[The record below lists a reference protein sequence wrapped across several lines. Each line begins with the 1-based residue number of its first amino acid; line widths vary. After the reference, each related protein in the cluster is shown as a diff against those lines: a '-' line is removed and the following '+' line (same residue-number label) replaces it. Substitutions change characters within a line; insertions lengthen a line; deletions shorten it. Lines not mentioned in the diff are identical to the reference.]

1 MAQHGENGEVHVE
14 LPLSVRD
21 VGGVEGRVAVEAV
34 EEEEE
39 EVERLLHAARVE
51 QRVVAEEEEQLAPGG
66 GDGVA
71 CASCN
76 GEDERSLLREEQEEE
91 LFEQGVQVDLFC
103 VRVTHALYD
112 SVADALDED
121 IAELIPPYVK
131 GTPLQYHASRDP
143 HPLGAHSCGRAL
155 LNSYE

>member
-1 MAQHGENGEVHVE
+1 MAQHGENGEVHVK

-21 VGGVEGRVAVEAV
+21 MRGVEGRVTVEAV

-71 CASCN
+71 CA
-76 GEDERSLLREEQEEE
+76 
-91 LFEQGVQVDLFC
+91 
-103 VRVTHALYD
+103 
-112 SVADALDED
+112 
-121 IAELIPPYVK
+121 I
-131 GTPLQYHASRDP
+131 RD
-143 HPLGAHSCGRAL
+143 G
-155 LNSYE
+155 